1 MYQQRLGARAEYRQ
15 QESQRVKDSASLAN
29 TFAKLKSLTVGL
41 SFYDPE
47 GANKTSEV
55 KYTVNL
61 NGAKSVFRFNCPNDE
76 CVRGDFDLSDE
87 LATAVAAHRT
97 MISGKKV
104 CQGWRSKT
112 VIDTVHCHNI
122 LCYTLN
128 LAY

>member
-1 MYQQRLGARAEYRQ
+1 MYHQKFSARAQYRQ
-15 QESQRVKDSASLAN
+15 QEGQRVKESAPLSD
-29 TFAKLKSLTVGL
+29 TFRKLKSLKL
-41 SFYDPE
+41 KLAYYDPDGSTPTKQITYE
-47 GANKTSEV
+47 
-55 KYTVNL
+55 VNL

-97 MISGKKV
+97 ILSGKKV

-112 VIDTVHCHNI
+112 VIDSVHCHNV
-122 LCYTLN
+122 LCYTLT